1 MRSNLVDETKRSF
14 ADEFV
19 GTVLGLFDTGKR
31 DLFNT
36 KENTKERWRTERGGN
51 LCESRRDPKD
61 NKVLQKSEIVIRCR
75 DVKKTL
81 KDERGSLVHRV

>member
-1 MRSNLVDETKRSF
+1 MRSIQSTKPIEVLPN
-14 ADEFV
+14 EFV
-19 GTVLGLFDTGKR
+19 AVLGLFDTGKR